1 MHAAKRVRPKLRVP
15 APLYVEFEELVL
27 PTFSSYEKE
36 IHFISFSLLSRG
48 PVPLHR
54 RDLPRHEAGRHR
66 QHLPRLRRR
75 PPAFQ
80 PRRYIPSNLEVRFV

>member
-1 MHAAKRVRPKLRVP
+1 MHAAKRVGLKLRVP
-15 APLYVEFEELVL
+15 APLYVVFEELVL
-27 PTFSSYEKE
+27 PTFSFYEKE

-48 PVPLHR
+48 PVSLHR
-54 RDLPRHEAGRHR
+54 RDLPRHEVGRHR

-80 PRRYIPSNLEVRFV
+80 PRGHIPSNLEVRFV